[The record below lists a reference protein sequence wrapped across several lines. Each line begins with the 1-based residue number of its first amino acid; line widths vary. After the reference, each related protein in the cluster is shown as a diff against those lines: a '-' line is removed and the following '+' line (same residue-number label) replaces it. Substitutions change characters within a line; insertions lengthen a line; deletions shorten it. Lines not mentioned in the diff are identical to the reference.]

1 MRILLNIRN
10 LYINQ
15 FIVSKNGM
23 HMDRFHQ
30 LQVFVAVAE
39 EAGFAAAARRL
50 NMSPPAVTRAIA
62 ALEQSL
68 GVKLLQRTTRYVRMT
83 DVGLRYL
90 DDARRVLAALET
102 ADESAMGNNTT
113 PRGTLTITAP
123 VLFGRMH
130 VMPVIAEYLSRYP
143 DVMVN
148 ALFLDRV
155 VGLVEEGIDVAVRI
169 GHLSDS
175 SLRAL
180 PVGEIRSLL
189 VASPEYVQRRGR
201 PSAADD
207 LEQHELVASTA
218 GAGSGSYWY
227 FRSTDRRQNR
237 RVSIRPRLVVTANDA
252 AIEAALAGVGI
263 TRINSYQVSE
273 PVRAGALEI
282 LLPDEECAARPVHI
296 VHRED
301 RLGASKNRVFIDLLV
316 QRLRNNRALRSFTV

>member
-1 MRILLNIRN
+1 
-10 LYINQ
+10 
-15 FIVSKNGM
+15 
-23 HMDRFHQ
+23 MDRFHQ

-83 DVGLRYL
+83 DVGQRYL
-90 DDARRVLAALET
+90 DDARRVLAALEA

-113 PRGTLTITAP
+113 PRGTLTVTAP

-143 DVMVN
+143 DVTVN

-169 GHLSDS
+169 GHLPDS

-189 VASPEYVQRRGR
+189 VASPEYLQRQGY
-201 PSAADD
+201 PSAPDD

-227 FRSTDRRQNR
+227 FRNQAHRQDM
-237 RVSIRPRLVVTANDA
+237 RVGIQPRLVVTTNDA
-252 AIEAALAGVGI
+252 AIEAVQAGVGI

-273 PVRAGALEI
+273 PVLAGKLEI
-282 LLPDEECAARPVHI
+282 LLPEYECPARPIHI

-301 RLGASKNRVFIDLLV
+301 RLGASKNRVFIDLLA
-316 QRLRNNRALRSFTV
+316 QRLRNNRALQSFTV